1 MTDEERH
8 EASGE
13 LRMNLTD
20 SGVPDRFTTP
30 LVEADWLWSHLDDPD
45 LRILDATVQVMVFPL
60 PLVMS
65 GRRGWKR
72 CHIPGAAFADL
83 RKLSDPGRRSYTF
96 SLPDARYFSAEMG
109 KLGIG
114 ADSRVVLY
122 DSRQNMWAARLWW
135 MLRFYGFDNAA
146 VLNGGWVAWLQ
157 GGYPKCTK
165 PCSYAPAEPFL
176 ARPQQDLVV
185 SKEEV
190 LAAIDDPAT
199 CIVSALG
206 RRQHCGTRNEYRRRG
221 HIPGARNV
229 TAWEILD
236 RDTQRYR
243 PIEELRQRFGSILDA
258 ERVITYCGAGIAA
271 SSDALALHL
280 LGHTNVAIYDGG
292 LVEWNADR
300 RLPLELGE

>member
-1 MTDEERH
+1 MD
-8 EASGE
+8 
-13 LRMNLTD
+13 LTN
-20 SGVPDRFTTP
+20 SGVTDRFITP
-30 LVEADWLWSHLDDPD
+30 LVEVDWLWSHLDAPD
-45 LRILDATVQVMVFPL
+45 LRTVDATVLVKTFPL
-60 PLVMS
+60 PLVIS
-65 GRRGWKR
+65 GKRRWKR

-83 RKLSDPGRRSYTF
+83 KRLSDPNRPSYTF
-96 SLPDARYFSAEMG
+96 SLPDAQHFSTEMG

-135 MLRFYGFDNAA
+135 MLRYFGFDSAA
-146 VLNGGWVAWLQ
+146 VLNGGLTAWQQ
-157 GGYPKCTK
+157 GGYPTCTE
-165 PCSYAPAEPFL
+165 PCAYAPAEPFVPSPRH
-176 ARPQQDLVV
+176 ALVV
-185 SKEEV
+185 NKVEV
-190 LAAIDDPAT
+190 LAAIKDPAT

-206 RRQHCGTRNEYRRRG
+206 RRQHSGARNEYRRRG

-243 PIEELRQRFGSILDA
+243 PAKQLKERFGSILET

-271 SSDALALHL
+271 ASDALALHL

-300 RLPLELGE
+300 KLPLELGE